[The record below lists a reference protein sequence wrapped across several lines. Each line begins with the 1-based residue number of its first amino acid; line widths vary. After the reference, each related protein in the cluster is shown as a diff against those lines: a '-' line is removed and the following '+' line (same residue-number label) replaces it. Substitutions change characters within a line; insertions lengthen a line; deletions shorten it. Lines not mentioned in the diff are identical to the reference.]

1 VTQSDV
7 NLAITIFLFALDFVI
22 RVAAIIIVPRNRRPS
37 SALGWLLAIFLIPY
51 IGVILFLL
59 IGSPRLGRKRRRR
72 QSEINQFI
80 IDSTEGIDKVAH
92 SASWP
97 AWLDSIVELNRNL
110 GAMPL
115 VGGNTAHMQIDY
127 EKTMLDI
134 AADIDNAKTFVHV
147 EFYILSSDPVTE
159 PVFKAMQ
166 HAVARGVEVRVLF
179 DHVAA
184 MRTVGYKQTKKR
196 LTAIGVDWHLMLP
209 FLPLQ
214 GKYERP
220 DLRNHRK
227 LVIIDGV
234 VGWMG
239 SQNLIDSSYLKKSN
253 IKRGLH
259 WKDAMVRLQGPIVA
273 GLNAIFI
280 TDWYS
285 ETDVLLTREAEPIEA
300 FHEKNTLDCQIVPS
314 GPGFASENNLR
325 LFLAL
330 MYSAQEK
337 IIITSPY
344 FVPDESLMYAIT
356 SACQRGVRVELFVSE
371 IGDQALVYHAQRSY
385 YEALLRAGVIIWL
398 YKAPTILHSK
408 HMSIDEEVA
417 VIGSSN
423 MDMRSFSLNLEVSL
437 MVRGESFVTQMREVE
452 EAYRQDSRALT
463 LEEWEKQPLRSTV
476 LDGLARLTSSLQ

>member
-259 WKDAMVRLQGPIVA
+259 WKDAMVRLRGPIVA